1 MNISEIFINR
11 PVMTS
16 LVMLAILSFGAFAYR
31 MLPVAELPNV
41 DFPTIQISANVP
53 GASPETMAAAV
64 ATPLE
69 KQLSTIASIDSMS
82 STSTLGA
89 TQITLQFALDRDID
103 GAAQDVQT
111 AISLALRQLPPEMPA
126 PPSLRKINPAD
137 TPVFILTLSSAY
149 LPLSAVDEYAQTL
162 LTQRISMSP
171 GVAQV
176 QVNGSQKYAVR
187 VQLDP
192 TALASRGIGINEVRD
207 ALAQHNVNLPT
218 GVLYGKDRV
227 FAVQATGQLAKA
239 EDFRAVIVAY
249 RNNSPVRLQE
259 LGNVFDGV
267 QNNKIAATADL
278 KSAIYLAIFRQPG
291 TNAIEVVD
299 NVKALLPKFR
309 EQMPPGLEL
318 KVFYDRSQ
326 SIRESVH
333 DVQFTMALTLGL
345 VVMVIFLFL
354 RNLSATVIPS
364 LALPLSL
371 IGSFA
376 AMYQL
381 GFSIDNLSL
390 MALTLSVGFVVDD
403 AIVMLENIS
412 RHVEEGESP
421 MQATLNGSRE
431 IGFTIVSMT
440 LSLIAVFIPV
450 LFMGGILGR
459 LLNEF
464 AATIMIAVLIS
475 GFVSLTLTPMLCA
488 RMLKPHDPNRRHGW
502 LYRAS
507 EWVFDGWLG
516 LYRRSLSVVLR
527 FHWLTLLVFFAV
539 IAATA
544 WLYQDAKKGFLPA
557 DDTGQLRAFTEAASD
572 ISFEAMKE
580 KQLAIT
586 KIIKDDP
593 NIDSVNSV
601 VGSIDAGSM
610 NQGRIIMRLKPRNQR
625 LPAEAVIQQLRPKL
639 TGIPG
644 IKVFLQ
650 NPPVIRIGGQTTR
663 SQYQYTL
670 QGADTAELFHWAPI
684 MEDKLRKLPGF
695 LDVNTDLQLNNPQ
708 ANVEIDRNKASAL
721 GITAQQIE
729 EALYSAYGSRQ
740 VSTIYT
746 ATNQYWVIL
755 ELDPRYQLDPQ
766 ALSLLYIRSSTGGLV
781 PLSAVAKFGT
791 GLAPL
796 SISHLGQLPSVTLS
810 FSLPPE
816 YALSQAMQQIKAA
829 VAQAGMP
836 DTVTGTFQG
845 SAQAFQSSLSNMG
858 LLLGM
863 AVFVI
868 YLVLGILYES
878 FIHPLTILSGIPT
891 AALGALLALEI
902 YHYPLDLY
910 GFVGIIMLIGIV
922 KKNAIMMIDFA
933 LQAQKDGATPAQAI
947 YDACLIRFRP
957 IMMTTLAAIMGALP
971 IAIGYGAG
979 AESRRPLGLAVV
991 GGLLVSQ
998 LLTLYITPVIY
1009 LKFESL
1015 QQMLGSKKTVKAG
1028 AAASAADAH
1037 P

>member
-1 MNISEIFINR
+1 MNISALFVNR

-31 MLPVAELPNV
+31 LLPVAELPNV
-41 DFPTIQISANVP
+41 DFPTIQVSASLP
-53 GASPETMAAAV
+53 GASPETMASAV

-82 STSTLGA
+82 STSALGS

-111 AISLALRQLPPEMPA
+111 AVSLAQRQLPPEMPA

-137 TPVFILTLSSAY
+137 SPVIILTLSSAY
-149 LPLSAVDEYAQTL
+149 LPLSAVDEYAETL

-176 QVNGSQKYAVR
+176 QVYGQQKYAVR
-187 VQLDP
+187 VRLDP
-192 TALASRGIGINEVRD
+192 MALASRGIGIDEVRD
-207 ALAQHNVNLPT
+207 ALAKHNVNLPT
-218 GVLYGKDRV
+218 GTLYGKDRV
-227 FAVQATGQLAKA
+227 FSVQASGQLANA
-239 EDFRAVIVAY
+239 ADFRQVIVAY
-249 RNNSPVRLQE
+249 RNGSPVHLEE
-259 LGNVFDGV
+259 LGKVIDSV
-267 QNNKIAATADL
+267 QNDKMAAFTSAGSPTL
-278 KSAIYLAIFRQPG
+278 RPAIYLAIFRQPG

-299 NVKALLPKFR
+299 GVKALLPTFR
-309 EQMPPGLEL
+309 EQMPVGLDL
-318 KVFYDRSQ
+318 NVFYDRSQ
-326 SIRESVH
+326 TIRESVR

-354 RNLSATVIPS
+354 RNLPATIIPS

-371 IGSFA
+371 VGSFA
-376 AMYQL
+376 AMRLL

-390 MALTLSVGFVVDD
+390 MALTLSIGFVVDD

-412 RHVEEGESP
+412 RHIEAGEGPLE
-421 MQATLNGSRE
+421 ATLKGSKE

-464 AATIMIAVLIS
+464 AATIMVSVLIS

-488 RMLKPHDPNRRHGW
+488 RLLKPHAELKPGRFF
-502 LYRAS
+502 RAS
-507 EWVFDGWLG
+507 EQVFDAWLS
-516 LYRRSLSVVLR
+516 LYRRSLEAVLRHQSVTLVLFLLVVL
-527 FHWLTLLVFFAV
+527 
-539 IAATA
+539 ATA
-544 WLYQDAKKGFLPA
+544 WLYQRSPKGFLPA
-557 DDTGQLRAFTEAASD
+557 DDTGLLRAFTEAASD

-580 KQLAIT
+580 KHLAIAA
-586 KIIKDDP
+586 IIKDDP
-593 NIDSVNSV
+593 NIEAVNAV
-601 VGSIDAGSM
+601 VGSVDAGSM
-610 NQGRIIMRLKPRNQR
+610 NMGRVIMRLKPREQR
-625 LPAEAVIQQLRPKL
+625 LSAEATIQELRPKL
-639 TGIPG
+639 AGIPG
-644 IKVFLQ
+644 IKAFLQ
-650 NPPVIRIGGQTTR
+650 NPPVIRIGGQITR

-670 QGADTAELFHWAPI
+670 QDADTAELFHWAPI
-684 MEDKLRKLPGF
+684 MEEKLRHLPGF
-695 LDVNTDLQLNNPQ
+695 LDVSTDLQLNNPQ
-708 ANVEIDRNKASAL
+708 VKVDIDRGKASAL
-721 GITAQQIE
+721 GISAQQIE
-729 EALYSAYGSRQ
+729 DALYSAYGARQ

-746 ATNQYWVIL
+746 ATNEYWVVL
-755 ELDPRYQLDPQ
+755 ELDPQYQLDPQ
-766 ALSLLYIRSSTGGLV
+766 ALSMLYIRASGGNLI
-781 PLSAVAKFGT
+781 PLGAVAKMGS

-796 SISHLGQLPSVTLS
+796 SIAHLGQLPAVTLS

-816 YALSQAMQQIKAA
+816 FALSQAIELIKKA
-829 VAQAGMP
+829 VAETGMP
-836 DTVTGTFQG
+836 DTVSGSFQG
-845 SAQAFQSSLSNMG
+845 SAQAFQSSLSG
-858 LLLGM
+858 LGVLLGL

-878 FIHPLTILSGIPT
+878 FIHPVTILSGIPT
-891 AALGALLALEI
+891 AALGALLALWI
-902 YHYPLDLY
+902 CHYPLDLY

-933 LQAQKDGATPAQAI
+933 LEAQKQGIPTAQAI

-1009 LKFESL
+1009 LKCEGL
-1015 QQMLGSKKTVKAG
+1015 RGKLG
-1028 AAASAADAH
+1028 
-1037 P
+1037 

>member
-1 MNISEIFINR
+1 MNISALFVNR

-31 MLPVAELPNV
+31 LLPVAELPNV
-41 DFPTIQISANVP
+41 DFPTIQVSASLP
-53 GASPETMAAAV
+53 GASPETMASAV

-82 STSTLGA
+82 STSALGS

-111 AISLALRQLPPEMPA
+111 AVSLAQRQLPPEMPA

-137 TPVFILTLSSAY
+137 SPVIILTLSSAY
-149 LPLSAVDEYAQTL
+149 LPLSAVDEYAETL

-176 QVNGSQKYAVR
+176 QVYGQQKYAVR
-187 VQLDP
+187 VRLDP
-192 TALASRGIGINEVRD
+192 MALASRGIGIDEVRD
-207 ALAQHNVNLPT
+207 ALAKHNVNLPT
-218 GVLYGKDRV
+218 GTLYGKDRV
-227 FAVQATGQLAKA
+227 FSVQASGQLANA
-239 EDFRAVIVAY
+239 ADFRQVIVAY
-249 RNNSPVRLQE
+249 RNGSPVHLEE
-259 LGNVFDGV
+259 LGKVIDSV
-267 QNNKIAATADL
+267 QNDKMAAFTSAGSPTL
-278 KSAIYLAIFRQPG
+278 RPAIYLAIFRQPG

-299 NVKALLPKFR
+299 GVKALLPTFR
-309 EQMPPGLEL
+309 EQMPVGLDL
-318 KVFYDRSQ
+318 NVFYDRSQ
-326 SIRESVH
+326 TIRESVR

-354 RNLSATVIPS
+354 RNLPATIIPS

-371 IGSFA
+371 VGSFA
-376 AMYQL
+376 AMRLL

-390 MALTLSVGFVVDD
+390 MALTLSIGFVVDD

-412 RHVEEGESP
+412 RHIEAGEGPLE
-421 MQATLNGSRE
+421 ATLKGSKE

-464 AATIMIAVLIS
+464 AATIMVSVLIS

-488 RMLKPHDPNRRHGW
+488 RLLKPHAERQPGRFF
-502 LYRAS
+502 RAS
-507 EWVFDGWLG
+507 EWVFDGWLS
-516 LYRRSLSVVLR
+516 LYRRSLEAVLRHQSATLVLFLLVVL
-527 FHWLTLLVFFAV
+527 
-539 IAATA
+539 ATA
-544 WLYQDAKKGFLPA
+544 WLYQRSPKGFLPA
-557 DDTGQLRAFTEAASD
+557 DDTGLLRAFTEAASD

-580 KQLAIT
+580 KHLAIAA
-586 KIIKDDP
+586 IIKDDP
-593 NIDSVNSV
+593 NIEAVNAV
-601 VGSIDAGSM
+601 VGSVDAGSM
-610 NQGRIIMRLKPRNQR
+610 NMGRVIMRLKPREQR
-625 LPAEAVIQQLRPKL
+625 LSAEATIQELRPKL
-639 TGIPG
+639 AGIPG
-644 IKVFLQ
+644 IKAFLQ
-650 NPPVIRIGGQTTR
+650 NPPVIRIGGQITR

-670 QGADTAELFHWAPI
+670 QDADTAELFHWAPI
-684 MEDKLRKLPGF
+684 MEEKLRHLPGF
-695 LDVNTDLQLNNPQ
+695 LDVSTDLQLNNPQ
-708 ANVEIDRNKASAL
+708 VKVDIDRGKASAL
-721 GITAQQIE
+721 GISAQQIE
-729 EALYSAYGSRQ
+729 DALYSAYGARQ

-746 ATNQYWVIL
+746 ATNEYWVVL
-755 ELDPRYQLDPQ
+755 ELDPQYQLDPQ
-766 ALSLLYIRSSTGGLV
+766 ALSMLYIRASGGNLI
-781 PLSAVAKFGT
+781 PLGAVAKMGS

-796 SISHLGQLPSVTLS
+796 SIAHLGQLPAVTLS

-816 YALSQAMQQIKAA
+816 FALSQAIELIKKA
-829 VAQAGMP
+829 VAETGMP
-836 DTVTGTFQG
+836 DTVSGSFQG
-845 SAQAFQSSLSNMG
+845 SAQAFQSSLSG
-858 LLLGM
+858 LGVLLGL

-878 FIHPLTILSGIPT
+878 FIHPVTILSGIPT
-891 AALGALLALEI
+891 AALGALLALWI
-902 YHYPLDLY
+902 CHYPLDLY

-933 LQAQKDGATPAQAI
+933 LEAQKQGIPTAQAI

-1009 LKFESL
+1009 LKFEGL
-1015 QQMLGSKKTVKAG
+1015 RGKLG
-1028 AAASAADAH
+1028 
-1037 P
+1037 

>member
-1 MNISEIFINR
+1 MNISAVFVNR

-16 LVMLAILSFGAFAYR
+16 LVMLAILAFGAFAYR
-31 MLPVAELPNV
+31 LLPVAELPNV
-41 DFPTIQISANVP
+41 DFPTLQVTASLP
-53 GASPETMAAAV
+53 GASPETMASAV

-82 STSTLGA
+82 STSTLGV
-89 TQITLQFALDRDID
+89 TQITLQFALDRAID

-111 AISLALRQLPPEMPA
+111 AVSLAQRQLPPDMPSA
-126 PPSLRKINPAD
+126 PSLRKINPAD
-137 TPVFILTLSSAY
+137 TPVFILTLTSNY

-162 LTQRISMSP
+162 LSQRISMSP

-192 TALASRGIGINEVRD
+192 TALASRGIGIDEVRD
-207 ALAQHNVNLPT
+207 ALAKHNVNLPT
-218 GVLYGKDRV
+218 GTLYGKDRV
-227 FAVQATGQLAKA
+227 YSVQASGLLANA
-239 EDFRAVIVAY
+239 ADFRPVIVAW
-249 RNNSPVRLQE
+249 RNGSPVRLAD
-259 LGNVFDGV
+259 LGKVIDGV
-267 QNNKIAATADL
+267 QNDKMAASTDL
-278 KSAIYLAIFRQPG
+278 KPAIYLAIFRQPV

-299 NVKALLPKFR
+299 GVKALLPKFR
-309 EQMPPGLEL
+309 EQMPAGMDLN
-318 KVFYDRSQ
+318 VFYDRSQ
-326 SIRESVH
+326 SIRESVR

-354 RNLSATVIPS
+354 RNLPATIIPS

-371 IGSFA
+371 VGSFA
-376 AMYQL
+376 AMHLL

-390 MALTLSVGFVVDD
+390 IALTLSIGFVVDD

-412 RHVEEGESP
+412 RHIEAGEKP
-421 MQATLNGSRE
+421 LAATLKGSQE

-440 LSLIAVFIPV
+440 LSLVAVFIPV

-459 LLNEF
+459 LLHEF
-464 AATIMIAVLIS
+464 AATIVVAVLIS

-488 RMLKPHDPNRRHGW
+488 RLLKPHAHSKPGRFF
-502 LYRAS
+502 RAS
-507 EWVFDGWLG
+507 ERVFDAWLA
-516 LYRRSLSVVLR
+516 LYRVSLEFVLR
-527 FHWLTLLVFFAV
+527 HQILTLLVFFAV
-539 IAATA
+539 FFATG
-544 WLYQDAKKGFLPA
+544 WLYQNSPKGFLPA
-557 DDTGQLRAFTEAASD
+557 DDTGQLRATTEAASD
-572 ISFEAMKE
+572 ISFEAMKA
-580 KQLAIT
+580 KQLALA
-586 KIIKDDP
+586 KIVKDDP
-593 NIDSVNSV
+593 NIESVNSV
-601 VGSIDAGSM
+601 VGVVDSGSL
-610 NQGRIIMRLKPRNQR
+610 NTGRLIMRLKPREQR
-625 LPAEAVIQQLRPKL
+625 LSAEAIIQELRPKL
-639 TGIPG
+639 AGVPG
-644 IKVFLQ
+644 IKAFLQ
-650 NPPVIRIGGQTTR
+650 NPPIIRIGGQMTK

-670 QGADTAELFHWAPI
+670 QAADTAELFRWAPV
-684 MEDKLRKLPGF
+684 MEDKLRRLPGF
-695 LDVNTDLQLNNPQ
+695 LDVSSDLQLNNPQ
-708 ANVEIDRNKASAL
+708 VKVEIDRGKASAL

-729 EALYSAYGSRQ
+729 DALYSAYGSRQ

-746 ATNQYWVIL
+746 ATNEYWVIL
-755 ELDPRYQLDPQ
+755 ELDPQYRLDPQ
-766 ALSLLYIRSSTGGLV
+766 SLSLLYIRASGGALV
-781 PLSAVAKFGT
+781 PLGALARLGS
-791 GLAPL
+791 GLTPL
-796 SISHLGQLPSVTLS
+796 SIAHLGQLPAVTLS

-816 YALSQAMQQIKAA
+816 VALSQAIAGIKLAEAEAA
-829 VAQAGMP
+829 MP
-836 DTVTGTFQG
+836 DTVSGTFQG

-868 YLVLGILYES
+868 YLVLGVLYES
-878 FIHPLTILSGIPT
+878 FIHPVTILSGIPT
-891 AALGALLALEI
+891 AALGALLALQI

-910 GFVGIIMLIGIV
+910 GFVGVIMLIGIV

-933 LQAQKDGATPAQAI
+933 LQAQQEGVAPAQAI

-1009 LKFESL
+1009 LKFEGL
-1015 QQMLGSKKTVKAG
+1015 RRK
-1028 AAASAADAH
+1028 
-1037 P
+1037 

>member
-1 MNISEIFINR
+1 MNISALFVNR

-31 MLPVAELPNV
+31 LLPVAELPNV
-41 DFPTIQISANVP
+41 DFPTIQVSASLP
-53 GASPETMAAAV
+53 GASPETMASAV

-82 STSTLGA
+82 STSALGS

-111 AISLALRQLPPEMPA
+111 AVSLAQRQLPPEMPA

-137 TPVFILTLSSAY
+137 SPVIILTLSSAY
-149 LPLSAVDEYAQTL
+149 LPLSAVDEYAETL

-176 QVNGSQKYAVR
+176 QVYGQQKYAVR
-187 VQLDP
+187 VRLDP
-192 TALASRGIGINEVRD
+192 MALASRGIGIDEVRD
-207 ALAQHNVNLPT
+207 ALAKHNVNLPT
-218 GVLYGKDRV
+218 GTLYGKDRV
-227 FAVQATGQLAKA
+227 FSVQASGQLANA
-239 EDFRAVIVAY
+239 ADFRQVIVAY
-249 RNNSPVRLQE
+249 RNGSPVHLEE
-259 LGNVFDGV
+259 LGKVIDSV
-267 QNNKIAATADL
+267 QNDKMAAFTSAGSPTL
-278 KSAIYLAIFRQPG
+278 RPAIYLAIFRQPG

-299 NVKALLPKFR
+299 GVKALLPTFR
-309 EQMPPGLEL
+309 EQMPVGLDL
-318 KVFYDRSQ
+318 NVFYDRSQ
-326 SIRESVH
+326 TIRESVR

-354 RNLSATVIPS
+354 RNLPATIIPS

-371 IGSFA
+371 VGSFA
-376 AMYQL
+376 AMRLL

-390 MALTLSVGFVVDD
+390 MALTLSIGFVVDD

-412 RHVEEGESP
+412 RHIEAGEGPLE
-421 MQATLNGSRE
+421 ATLKGSKE

-464 AATIMIAVLIS
+464 AATIMVSVLIS

-488 RMLKPHDPNRRHGW
+488 RLLKPHAELKPGRFF
-502 LYRAS
+502 RAS
-507 EWVFDGWLG
+507 EQVFDAWLS
-516 LYRRSLSVVLR
+516 LYRRSLEAVLRHQSVTLVLFLLVVL
-527 FHWLTLLVFFAV
+527 
-539 IAATA
+539 ATA
-544 WLYQDAKKGFLPA
+544 WLYQRSPKGFLPA
-557 DDTGQLRAFTEAASD
+557 DDTGLLRAFTEAASD

-580 KQLAIT
+580 KHLAIAA
-586 KIIKDDP
+586 IIKDDP
-593 NIDSVNSV
+593 NIEAVNAV
-601 VGSIDAGSM
+601 VGSVDAGSM
-610 NQGRIIMRLKPRNQR
+610 NMGRVIMRLKPREQR
-625 LPAEAVIQQLRPKL
+625 LSAEATIQELRPKL
-639 TGIPG
+639 AGIPG
-644 IKVFLQ
+644 IKAFLQ
-650 NPPVIRIGGQTTR
+650 NPPVIRIGGQITR

-670 QGADTAELFHWAPI
+670 QDADTAELFHWAPI
-684 MEDKLRKLPGF
+684 MEEKLRHLPGF
-695 LDVNTDLQLNNPQ
+695 LDVSTDLQLNNPQ
-708 ANVEIDRNKASAL
+708 VKVDIDRGKASAL
-721 GITAQQIE
+721 GISAQQIE
-729 EALYSAYGSRQ
+729 DALYSAYGARQ

-746 ATNQYWVIL
+746 ATNEYWVVL
-755 ELDPRYQLDPQ
+755 ELDPQYQLDPQ
-766 ALSLLYIRSSTGGLV
+766 ALSMLYIRASGGNLI
-781 PLSAVAKFGT
+781 PLGAVAKMGS

-796 SISHLGQLPSVTLS
+796 SIAHLGQLPAVTLS

-816 YALSQAMQQIKAA
+816 FALSQAIELIKKA
-829 VAQAGMP
+829 VAETGMP
-836 DTVTGTFQG
+836 DTVSGSFQG
-845 SAQAFQSSLSNMG
+845 SAQAFQSSLSG
-858 LLLGM
+858 LGVLLGL

-878 FIHPLTILSGIPT
+878 FIHPVTILSGIPT
-891 AALGALLALEI
+891 AALGALLALWI
-902 YHYPLDLY
+902 CHYPLDLY

-933 LQAQKDGATPAQAI
+933 LEAQKQGIPTAQAI

-1009 LKFESL
+1009 LKFEGL
-1015 QQMLGSKKTVKAG
+1015 RGKLG
-1028 AAASAADAH
+1028 
-1037 P
+1037 

>member
-1 MNISEIFINR
+1 MNISGIFIHR

-41 DFPTIQISANVP
+41 DFPTIQVTASVP
-53 GASPETMAAAV
+53 GASPETMASAV

-82 STSTLGA
+82 STSSQGN

-111 AISLALRQLPPEMPA
+111 AISLAQRQLPPEMPT

-137 TPVFILTLSSAY
+137 TPVFILTLSSKY
-149 LPLSAVDEYAQTL
+149 MPLSAVDEYAQTL
-162 LTQRISMSP
+162 LAQRISMSP

-192 TALASRGIGINEVRD
+192 MALTSRGIGIDEVRD
-207 ALAQHNVNLPT
+207 ALAKHNVNLPT
-218 GVLYGKDRV
+218 GTLSGKDRV
-227 FAVQATGQLAKA
+227 FSVLATGQLTSAA
-239 EDFRAVIVAY
+239 DFRPVIVAY
-249 RNNSPVRLQE
+249 RNGSPVRLQE
-259 LGNVFDGV
+259 LGKVIDSV
-267 QNNKIAATADL
+267 QNNKMAATTDL
-278 KSAIYLAIFRQPG
+278 RPAIYLAIYRQPG
-291 TNAIEVVD
+291 TNAIDVVD
-299 NVKALLPKFR
+299 AVKALLPKFR
-309 EQMPPGLEL
+309 EQMPPGLDL
-318 KVFYDRSQ
+318 TVFYDRSNT
-326 SIRESVH
+326 IRESVR
-333 DVQFTMALTLGL
+333 DVQSTMALTLGL

-354 RNLSATVIPS
+354 RNVPATVIPS

-371 IGSFA
+371 VGSFA

-390 MALTLSVGFVVDD
+390 MALTLSIGFVVDD

-412 RHVEEGESP
+412 RHIEAGEGPLE
-421 MQATLNGSRE
+421 ATLKGSKE

-440 LSLIAVFIPV
+440 LSLVAVFIPV
-450 LFMGGILGR
+450 LFMGGILGK

-464 AATIMIAVLIS
+464 AATIMVSVLIS

-488 RMLKPHDPNRRHGW
+488 RLLKSHALQRPPGRFF
-502 LYRAS
+502 RAS
-507 EWVFDGWLG
+507 EWLFEAWLG
-516 LYRRSLSVVLR
+516 LYRRSLEAVLKR
-527 FHWLTLLVFFAV
+527 QNLTLILFFAV
-539 IAATA
+539 IYATG
-544 WLYQDAKKGFLPA
+544 WLFENSPKGFLPA
-557 DDTGQLRAFTEAASD
+557 DDTGQLRGMAEAASD

-580 KQLAIT
+580 KQLAIA

-593 NIDSVNSV
+593 NIDAVNSV
-601 VGSIDAGSM
+601 VGSIDASAL
-610 NQGRIIMRLKPRNQR
+610 NQGRLIMRLKPREQR
-625 LPAEAVIQQLRPKL
+625 LSAEATIQELRPKL
-639 TGIPG
+639 TGVPG

-650 NPPVIRIGGQTTR
+650 NPPIIRIGGQATK

-670 QGADTAELFHWAPI
+670 KGADTAELFRWAPV
-684 MEDKLRKLPGF
+684 MEEKLRALPGF
-695 LDVNTDLQLNNPQ
+695 LDVSTDLQLNNPQ
-708 ANVEIDRNKASAL
+708 VKVEIDRAKASAL

-729 EALYSAYGSRQ
+729 DVLYSAYGSRQ

-746 ATNQYWVIL
+746 PSNEYWVIL
-755 ELDPRYQLDPQ
+755 ELDPQYQLDPK
-766 ALSLLYIRSSTGGLV
+766 ALSMLYIHSSGGSLV
-781 PLSAVAKFGT
+781 PLNALAKLSN
-791 GLAPL
+791 GLTPL
-796 SISHLGQLPSVTLS
+796 SIAHLGQLPAVTLS
-810 FSLPPE
+810 FSLPPTM
-816 YALSQAMQQIKAA
+816 ALSEAIESIKSAEVG
-829 VAQAGMP
+829 VALP
-836 DTVTGTFQG
+836 DTITGSFQG

-858 LLLGM
+858 VLLGM

-891 AALGALLALEI
+891 AALGALLALRL

-933 LQAQKDGATPAQAI
+933 LEAQKTGVSPAQAI

-1009 LKFESL
+1009 LKFEGLRKRLGESL
-1015 QQMLGSKKTVKAG
+1015 R
-1028 AAASAADAH
+1028 
-1037 P
+1037 